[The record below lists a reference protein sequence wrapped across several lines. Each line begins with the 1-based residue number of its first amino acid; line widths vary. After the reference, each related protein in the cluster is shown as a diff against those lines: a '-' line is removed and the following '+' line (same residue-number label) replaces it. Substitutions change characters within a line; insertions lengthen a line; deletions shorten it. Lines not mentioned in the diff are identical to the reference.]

1 MRYAH
6 RSSIQGRLVELNTNL
21 VVCGRVLER
30 CLVLTETWTT
40 GYNLLRI
47 GDLLIKMDKKLDKTS
62 I

>member
-1 MRYAH
+1 M
-6 RSSIQGRLVELNTNL
+6 GVCPVVDL
-21 VVCGRVLER
+21 VVCGSVLER

-47 GDLLIKMDKKLDKTS
+47 GDLLIKLDKKLDKTS